1 MRILIDAP
9 FYDNISFLATIA
21 TIYGNSIR
29 VQTLMTEK
37 ILDGLVFG
45 KIV

>member
-1 MRILIDAP
+1 MRGTVIDVS
-9 FYDNISFLATIA
+9 FYDDISFLA

-37 ILDGLVFG
+37 ILMAEFSE
-45 KIV
+45 K